1 MNWSRKSVRKSAE
14 GKSIDGEIAFHIEQA
29 TSARMAQG
37 MPRAEARR
45 QALLEFGGT
54 EQVKQQV
61 REVHVSVWLERLSTN
76 SRSALRFVR
85 RSPSFALTI
94 ILTLALG
101 IGANS
106 AVFSAIDAIVL
117 RPLPFPHGDELV
129 RIHQKDL
136 KGQTPEYFVAPLR
149 LEDWNRMNSTFQSI
163 SGYYTGDATLTSGVL
178 PEKVS
183 VAFVA
188 PRFLQMWGISPA
200 LGRDFTREE
209 EKFGGPNAAL
219 VSHRF
224 WINHLHADPAAA
236 GKTVSLSG
244 TTYTIAGV
252 LPATFLFPERDVDL
266 WEPNP
271 VDAPY
276 AQRRDATW
284 FTVLGRLKPGVSLK
298 EGQADLV
305 TVQRQLALQ
314 YPKTDGNLTVQLQP
328 LKAVYISGIQSSLW
342 LLYGSVSV
350 LLLIACTNIAALL
363 MARTADREH
372 EISIR
377 YSLGASRAAIVGQLL
392 TEVFVL
398 AATGSLLG
406 LLIAAGAPHV
416 FKLFAKDLPRVAEM
430 HLDWRVAGYSLGC
443 ALLCTFACGMMPALR
458 GTRAAGRSHLS
469 GSMSRAS
476 RAQVSSRNPWQWT
489 LVGVQVSLAVVLL
502 IASGLLLRSLDALA
516 RVQPGFDAEHVLMLR
531 ISAGWG
537 ETMDMGKLRQ
547 RIDTTLDA
555 LRNVPGV
562 EAAATSSTIAGSSFA
577 YPAEVKI
584 SERAVDAT
592 ANTTQKMMAD
602 TRWVSTGYFSALQIP
617 LLQGTGCRAG
627 LQGNQVVV
635 NRSFAEKYFQRS
647 PILGYHLE
655 SVPANEFMKPAEI
668 LGVVGDARE
677 QGVETAPQP
686 TVYWCF
692 SAPVPDP
699 YFLIRT
705 HGDPAAMA
713 ETLRQKI
720 HALEPS
726 RSVFD
731 LMTLNE
737 HLDDRQAEN
746 RLRTT
751 LLTIFALT
759 AVALVSLGLYGTI
772 SYFAR
777 TRRKEIGLRL
787 ALGALPRQIVSS
799 FLMQGLRVVLIGCF
813 AGLMVGALA
822 SRLLASMLFGVSASD
837 PWTYGGVVL
846 MTLLIALT
854 ASLVPSL
861 RAAGVDPSQ
870 MLREE

>member
-1 MNWSRKSVRKSAE
+1 
-14 GKSIDGEIAFHIEQA
+14 
-29 TSARMAQG
+29 

-45 QALLEFGGT
+45 RVLLELGGT
-54 EQVKQQV
+54 EQVKQRV
-61 REVHVSVWLERLSTN
+61 REVHVSLWRERAVTN
-76 SRSALRFVR
+76 LRSAVRFVR
-85 RSPSFALTI
+85 RSPSFAVTVV
-94 ILTLALG
+94 LTLALG

-136 KGQTPEYFVAPLR
+136 KERSPEYFVAPLR
-149 LEDWNRMNSTFQSI
+149 LEDWNRMNSTFQAI

-178 PEKVS
+178 PEKIS

-188 PRFLQMWGISPA
+188 SRFLQMWAISPA

-224 WINHLHADPAAA
+224 WVHQLHGDPGAA
-236 GKTVSLSG
+236 GKPLRLG
-244 TTYTIAGV
+244 NATYTVVGV
-252 LPATFLFPERDVDL
+252 LPASFLFPERDVDL

-284 FTVLGRLKPGVSLK
+284 YTVLGRLKPGVSVK
-298 EGQADLV
+298 EGQADLA

-314 YPKTDGNLTVQLQP
+314 YPKTDGDFTVQLQP
-328 LKAVYISGIQSSLW
+328 LKTVLISGIQGSLW

-406 LLIAAGAPHV
+406 LLIAAAAPHI
-416 FKLFAKDLPRVAEM
+416 FLLFAKDLPRAAEM
-430 HLDWRVAGYSLGC
+430 QLDWRVVTYSLCC
-443 ALLCTFACGMMPALR
+443 AVLCTFACGMMPALR
-458 GTRAAGRSHLS
+458 GTRGAGRSHLAGALS
-469 GSMSRAS
+469 HAS
-476 RAQVSSRNPWQWT
+476 RTQVSSRNPWQWT
-489 LVGVQVSLAVVLL
+489 LVGVQVSLAVVML
-502 IASGLLLRSLDALA
+502 IASGLLLRSLDALG

-547 RIDTTLDA
+547 RIDATLDA

-584 SERAVDAT
+584 SEHPAQAT
-592 ANTTQKMMAD
+592 ASQKMMAD
-602 TRWVSTGYFSALQIP
+602 TRWVSTGYFSTLQIP
-617 LLQGTGCRAG
+617 LLQGGACRDG
-627 LQGNQVVV
+627 LQGNHVLV
-635 NRSFAEKYFQRS
+635 NRSFAEKYFPHG

-668 LGVVGDARE
+668 VGVVGDARE
-677 QGVETAPQP
+677 EGVETAPQP

-705 HGDPAAMA
+705 HGDPSAMA
-713 ETLRQKI
+713 ETLRLKI
-720 HALEPS
+720 HALAPS

-737 HLDDRQAEN
+737 RLDDRQAEN

-751 LLTIFALT
+751 LLTVFALT

-777 TRRKEIGLRL
+777 TRRREIGLRL
-787 ALGALPRQIVSS
+787 ALGALPRQIVRS
-799 FLMQGLRVVLIGCF
+799 FLMQGLRVVLIGCV
-813 AGLMVGALA
+813 AGLLVGAIVT
-822 SRLLASMLFGVSASD
+822 RLLGSMLYGVSALD
-837 PWTYGGVVL
+837 PMTYTCVL
-846 MTLLIALT
+846 ILTMLIALT
-854 ASLVPSL
+854 ACLLPSL
-861 RAAGVDPSQ
+861 RAARVDPSQ